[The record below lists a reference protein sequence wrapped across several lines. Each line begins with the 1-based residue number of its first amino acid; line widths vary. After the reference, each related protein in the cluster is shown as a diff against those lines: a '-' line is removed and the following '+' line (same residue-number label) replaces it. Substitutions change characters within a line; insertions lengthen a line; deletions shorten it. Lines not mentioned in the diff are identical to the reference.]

1 MGRRAS
7 SSSKGSTLSVLVVE
21 DDVHTREMMVEMLV
35 HAGLDVWACA
45 TVTEALARAA
55 RSAPHV
61 VITDLALGE
70 EHGRDLAAALR
81 AREDTARAA
90 IIAVTGEVSPTP
102 DVIRHLDAYLCK
114 PIELARLPDLV
125 RAIAEARGAI

>member
-1 MGRRAS
+1 MGRHAPS
-7 SSSKGSTLSVLVVE
+7 SSNEITLSVLVVE
-21 DDVHTREMMVEMLV
+21 DDLHTREMMVEMLV

-45 TVTEALARAA
+45 SVTEALARAA
-55 RSAPHV
+55 RSTPHV
-61 VITDLALGE
+61 VITDLALGD

-81 AREDTARAA
+81 ARAETRRAA

-102 DVIRHLDAYLCK
+102 DVVRHLDAYLCK
-114 PIELARLPDLV
+114 PIELAKLPDLV